1 MEWLAELFETN
12 RIIVLSV
19 YGQVFFVMGLAVA
32 LQSRQ
37 RSQLPLARPLGW
49 LAAFGLLHGLMI
61 WGYLFVPIQ
70 AGWLAQPLIETL
82 LVLQLLMKPISFAFL
97 FQFGVELLIATRDRE
112 EPLPTIAGQPWL
124 RLVPGATVGLWT
136 IATIV
141 LSSTVAAGFVPDI
154 GPWLPS
160 PQIAD
165 ALAAVGAP
173 LAVGDVVARY
183 LIALPA
189 SLVVAVALR
198 RTTSLL
204 APMAGR
210 GVATALGA
218 ASVAFVVFAVV
229 GGLVPMEAP
238 FPLASVL
245 NDQVVL
251 ETLGIPIE
259 VFVSI
264 TGLAIAIAVIISLEL
279 FEQET
284 DRALADARRRELLL
298 RERERIGRDLHDGI
312 IQSIYAAGL
321 HLEQASAEIDGD
333 GDGAPAR
340 ERIATVMGELNRI
353 TNDIRGTIF
362 ALRSGELE
370 ERDAEAIVLAVA
382 DELQAQSLVKLDVS
396 SEGLFR
402 PRLRPEQA
410 KELHH
415 LVTEAFSNVLR
426 HAHARNVSVRMTC
439 TQRRFTLEIRDD
451 GDGFDP
457 DAVPQRAGR
466 GRAQGLANIRRR
478 AELLE
483 ASLAIESAPGR
494 GTRLSLTMPVATSR
508 RPT

>member
-1 MEWLAELFETN
+1 MTWLAELFETN

-32 LQSRQ
+32 LQSRR

-49 LAAFGLLHGLMI
+49 LGAFGLLYGLMI

-70 AGWLAQPLIETL
+70 AGWLPEPVIEAL
-82 LVLQLLMKPISFAFL
+82 LVLQLLMKPLSFALL
-97 FQFGVELLIATRDRE
+97 FQFGVELWIATREPDR
-112 EPLPTIAGQPWL
+112 PLPNVMGQPWL
-124 RLVPGATVGLWT
+124 RFVPAASIVLWAIATV
-136 IATIV
+136 A
-141 LSSTVAAGFVPDI
+141 LSTAVAAGFVPGV

-160 PQIAD
+160 PQIGD
-165 ALAAVGAP
+165 ALAGVGAP

-183 LIALPA
+183 MIAIPA
-189 SLVVAVALR
+189 SLLAAVALR
-198 RTTSLL
+198 RTTRLL
-204 APMAGR
+204 ASISGR
-210 GVATALGA
+210 GVTLALTA
-218 ASVAFVVFAVV
+218 ASIAFIVFAVF

-259 VFVSI
+259 VFVSA
-264 TGLAIAIAVIISLEL
+264 TGLAIASAIIVSLEL

-321 HLEQASAEIDGD
+321 HLEQASAEIGD
-333 GDGAPAR
+333 DGAPAR

-353 TNDIRGTIF
+353 TNDIRSTIF
-362 ALRSGELE
+362 ALRSGQLE
-370 ERDAEAIVLAVA
+370 ARDAEAIVLAVA
-382 DELQAQSLVKLDVS
+382 DELQAHTLVKLDVS
-396 SEGLFR
+396 SDGLYR
-402 PRLRPEQA
+402 PRLRPDQA
-410 KELHH
+410 EELHH

-426 HAHARNVSVRMTC
+426 HAHAQNVSVHMAC
-439 TQRRFTLEIRDD
+439 TQRRFTLDIRDD
-451 GDGFDP
+451 GAGFDP
-457 DAVPQRAGR
+457 AAVPVR
-466 GRAQGLANIRRR
+466 GRRGSAQGLASIRRR
-478 AELLE
+478 ADLLG
-483 ASLAIESAPGR
+483 ARLKVESAPGR
-494 GTRLSLTMPVATSR
+494 GTRLSLTMPVATTR